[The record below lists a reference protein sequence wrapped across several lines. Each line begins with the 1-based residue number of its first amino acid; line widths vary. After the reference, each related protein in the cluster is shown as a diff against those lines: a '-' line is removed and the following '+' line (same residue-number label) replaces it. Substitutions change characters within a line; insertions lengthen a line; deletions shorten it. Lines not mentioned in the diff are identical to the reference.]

1 MGDTTGSSGHLAVLR
16 SIMASWSEGDLDAV
30 IGHLHP
36 DVVWHYAAG
45 AFPPVRGRAQARKLL
60 EALQREMLD
69 VRWQVFASAEV
80 GDRLFVEGV
89 DAYRT
94 PDGTEIATPYA
105 GVLELRDGLVIGWR
119 DYVDLSVA
127 ASQRAGDGFSDQV
140 RELAGRPPV

>member
-1 MGDTTGSSGHLAVLR
+1 MGRWRD
-16 SIMASWSEGDLDAV
+16 GDLDGV
-30 IGHLHP
+30 IAHLHP

-45 AFPPVRGRAQARKLL
+45 ALPPVRGRAQARRLL
-60 EALQREMLD
+60 EALQQQMLD

-94 PDGTEIATPYA
+94 PDGDEVMTPYA

-119 DYVDLSVA
+119 DYVDLGLA
-127 ASQRAGDGFSDQV
+127 ARQRAGEAVADHV
-140 RELAGRPPV
+140 RELVGRPTV

>member
-1 MGDTTGSSGHLAVLR
+1 M
-16 SIMASWSEGDLDAV
+16 
-30 IGHLHP
+30 
-36 DVVWHYAAG
+36 
-45 AFPPVRGRAQARKLL
+45 RGRPQARKLL

-127 ASQRAGDGFSDQV
+127 ASQRAGG
-140 RELAGRPPV
+140 AGPPADLSASRRNPSGDVENASPAPCPR